1 MRPWEPC
8 FAGEGTLAWGGEWV
22 GGPGS
27 LWSGP
32 SIVQEAKG
40 RTLVELCQP
49 PAGPPSPHPC
59 PLPGSADLLALTLPL
74 CSAPAPPHPRLG
86 SAHPAQVPGLPCPSG
101 TSLLS
106 PCSLPCWPSVGRAWV
121 TSSKGP
127 PWSFWQSP
135 CLPGPWRSPDWPLWG
150 LAGGPEMQDRVPLWG
165 NHTCKPRWALR
176 TAQLHVAEMV
186 HISRAGP
193 TAWRLMPPAARVQEG
208 AHCRSHLPISG
219 PRLPFSLLLPSTPG
233 THKEARAT
241 CGQGPGLGAS
251 GPRATAGEPGSS
263 VLSLYLA

>member
-1 MRPWEPC
+1 MGLHPHTPALC
-8 FAGEGTLAWGGEWV
+8 LA
-22 GGPGS
+22 
-27 LWSGP
+27 
-32 SIVQEAKG
+32 VQ
-40 RTLVELCQP
+40 TFW
-49 PAGPPSPHPC
+49 
-59 PLPGSADLLALTLPL
+59 PLPSLYAAPQHLHTPAWAAPTQHRCQACPVPQVHL
-74 CSAPAPPHPRLG
+74 CSAPAPCHAGLQWVGPGSPPRGDL
-86 SAHPAQVPGLPCPSG
+86 
-101 TSLLS
+101 
-106 PCSLPCWPSVGRAWV
+106 
-121 TSSKGP
+121 

-165 NHTCKPRWALR
+165 NHTCKPRWAIR
-176 TAQLHVAEMV
+176 TAQLHVAETV

-219 PRLPFSLLLPSTPG
+219 PPLPFSLLLPSTPG